1 MKHKSGFL
9 LVYHDIMRW
18 ESLRLGDELDF
29 QQLKMVWKEKSWNL
43 KNLFFSHENSFKF
56 SQKVVSILSHP
67 NDDDDGGKKGGNFFH
82 DAQAFLSWTNA
93 AT

>member
-1 MKHKSGFL
+1 MKLKSGFL

-18 ESLRLGDELDF
+18 ESLRLGDE
-29 QQLKMVWKEKSWNL
+29 WGKEKSWNL